1 MRGRPGDV
9 LSNLITLPR
18 MIANEQAAI
27 AAGEAVAPRRST
39 IWWPLAVL
47 VAINVLN
54 FYDRQVAGA
63 VVEPVRKEFLL
74 SDTQV
79 GGLNTA
85 FTVLY
90 GLVGLPLGRLADRA
104 SRKKLLAIGIAI
116 WALMT
121 ASARWINS
129 YSFLVFARLGVGVGE
144 ATAAPTATSWIGD
157 LFPPEK
163 RAKPLALFMLGV
175 PVGGALSFFF
185 SGPIAQRLGWRMAML
200 AAAAPAVLLIPML
213 LMLREPARGASEKHA
228 PVAKDAGS
236 IWAVLRVPTF
246 WWIAISGAL
255 VNFILYAIAVFLPAF
270 FSRTHHMNVARAG
283 VTMGIIYA
291 IGGVLGGSVAGVWG
305 DRIVHRSRS
314 GRMKI
319 ASVAAL
325 LAVPL
330 AYVGFQMSPGH
341 QIAFGNWWA
350 VPLAILPLTV
360 AYGLLNMY
368 YGLVYAS
375 IQDIVAPA
383 LRGTSMAIYF
393 LVMYLGG
400 ASWGSL
406 IIGGMSDR
414 FALHAAHL
422 AGFDKIT
429 EQFKAIGLQQA
440 LLLIPVLSLLLAGV
454 LWAGSRTIGKDLEKQ
469 QRAA

>member
-1 MRGRPGDV
+1 
-9 LSNLITLPR
+9 
-18 MIANEQAAI
+18 MIAKEQVNPP
-27 AAGEAVAPRRST
+27 AVQASMPNRAT
-39 IWWPLAVL
+39 TWWPLAVL
-47 VAINVLN
+47 VAINILN

-63 VVEPVRKEFLL
+63 VVEPVRKEFHL
-74 SDTQV
+74 SDTQI

-90 GLVGLPLGRLADRA
+90 GLVGLPLGRLADKV
-104 SRKKLLAIGIAI
+104 SRKKLLAVGIAI

-129 YSFLVFARLGVGVGE
+129 YSFLVISRLGVGVGE

-163 RAKPLALFMLGV
+163 RSKPLALFMLGV

-185 SGPIAQRLGWRMAML
+185 SGPIAQKLGWRVAML
-200 AAAAPAVLLIPML
+200 AAAAPALLLIPLL
-213 LMLREPARGASEKHA
+213 LMLHEPVRGASEKHA
-228 PVAKDAGS
+228 PLAKDAGS
-236 IWAVLRVPTF
+236 IWAVLRVTTF

-255 VNFILYAIAVFLPAF
+255 VNFNLYAVATFFPAF
-270 FSRTHHMNVARAG
+270 FGRIHHMNVARAG

-305 DRIVHRSRS
+305 DRIVHHSRS

-319 ASVAAL
+319 ASIAAL

-330 AYVGFQMSPGH
+330 MYFGIH
-341 QIAFGNWWA
+341 QGYGSLAVA
-350 VPLAILPLTV
+350 VPLLTIG
-360 AYGLLNMY
+360 YGLLNMY

-400 ASWGSL
+400 ASWGTL
-406 IIGGMSDR
+406 IIGSMSDR

-422 AGFDKIT
+422 AGLDKIT
-429 EQFKAIGLQQA
+429 EPFRAIGLQQA
-440 LLLIPVLSLLLAGV
+440 LLTIPVLSFLLAVV
-454 LWAGSRTIGKDLEKQ
+454 LWAGSRTITRDL
-469 QRAA
+469 QRRAEA